1 MVIGAALLVCR
12 VIEDFLTPLIAA
24 GSMTLTLY
32 TSHLVLMSLV
42 DTDPHHSLWLAIQV
56 VVAAV
61 FATVWMVALG
71 RGPLESVVSAAAAL
85 PTRGRRRK
93 KGRGKHAVV

>member
-1 MVIGAALLVCR
+1 MVIGAALLICR
-12 VIEDFLTPLIAA
+12 VIEDLLTPLIAA

-32 TSHLVLMSLV
+32 TSHLVLTSLV

-93 KGRGKHAVV
+93 KKYGKHAVV